1 MFQSAGF
8 GVNHGEGEIV
18 KSVAALQ
25 PALAGQRSWRLICRV
40 VPMMALLF
48 VCAACGPRPPSVAP
62 DATPDPDATARF
74 ALATGVTRFDPHRA
88 TSSYD
93 NTWLFPVYDRLVHMD
108 PSGAAVPGLATS
120 WHYGDGGAYLELE
133 LRRGVRFHDGAAF
146 DAGAVAA
153 NLHRAK
159 TITGSAIGAELDT
172 VIRTEI
178 IDEHRIRLHLSAPD
192 AALPLILSDRA
203 GMMISPAAF
212 DDPSLDR
219 RGVGAGPFRHVEFRL
234 GNRSVYERYRAYWR
248 PEDAG
253 VARLELLLIPDETTR
268 LNAIRSGQ
276 IQGATIGTLQIDQ
289 ARLSGLEVQS
299 GVGLEVLHM
308 QINRARSHF
317 GDRRVRQAM
326 NHAIRREAIVR
337 ALGLGYGEPSV
348 QPFPEGYVGYA
359 EALGRL
365 YYDYDPGRARALLA
379 EAGLADG
386 FEFELIVPNIPA
398 YLPLFEAVH
407 DQLAAVGIE
416 AVPRVLEGAQ
426 ISERFYGATESDA
439 ALVTWG
445 GRPDPSQTI
454 DLLFTPGALPNPG
467 GHSTP
472 DVIRLAEAAR
482 REIDPEQRATL
493 LKAAT
498 AEITRQA
505 MDVVLSLPSSTFAT
519 RPSVQGMRVW
529 ASGNKPEFR
538 GVKVLR

>member
-1 MFQSAGF
+1 ML
-8 GVNHGEGEIV
+8 
-18 KSVAALQ
+18 VAALII
-25 PALAGQRSWRLICRV
+25 A
-40 VPMMALLF
+40 
-48 VCAACGPRPPSVAP
+48 CAACGPQPPQVPP

-93 NTWLFPVYDRLVHMD
+93 NTWLFPVYDRLIHMD
-108 PSGAAVPGLATS
+108 PAGDAVPGLAKS
-120 WHYGDGGAYLELE
+120 WHYGDDGAYLELV
-133 LRRGVRFHDGAAF
+133 LREGVTFHDGEPF
-146 DAGAVAA
+146 DARAVAA
-153 NLHRAK
+153 NLQRAR
-159 TITGSAIGAELDT
+159 TITGSSIGAELEKI
-172 VIRTEI
+172 VRTEI
-178 IDEHRIRLHLSAPD
+178 VGDHRIRLHLSAPD

-219 RGVGAGPFRHVEFRL
+219 RGVGAGPFRHVEFKL
-234 GNRSVYERYRAYWR
+234 GNRSVYQRNEDYWR

-276 IQGATIGTLQIDQ
+276 IQGATIGTLQIEQ
-289 ARLSGLEVQS
+289 ARLSGLNVQT

-348 QPFPEGYVGYA
+348 QPFPEGYVA
-359 EALGRL
+359 HADDLGRL
-365 YYDYDPGRARALLA
+365 YYDYDPERARALLA

-467 GHSTP
+467 DHSTP
-472 DVIRLAEAAR
+472 EVMRLAAAAR
-482 REIDPEQRATL
+482 REIDPGRRAEL
-493 LKAAT
+493 LEAAT
-498 AEITRQA
+498 AEITREA
-505 MDVVLSLPSSTFAT
+505 LDVVLSLPSSTFAS
-519 RPSVQGMRVW
+519 RPSVRGMRVW

-538 GVKVLR
+538 GVTVLR